1 MTSPTASPSRH
12 LGRKVLIVGNLF
24 GREMGNEFYM
34 VLPKL
39 LHGFIRLGCNVHVFN
54 DREVS
59 RGSTPLLR
67 SAAGRGAANRK
78 LLKTCD
84 NFRPDLLLLG
94 HCEVIDN
101 ATFEAIR
108 AAHPQAR
115 FALRNI
121 DAITD
126 ARNRA
131 RVRHRAEVVDAIF
144 LTVAA
149 PLHGVSPESRARVY
163 FMPNPVDP
171 AIDIGR
177 GFARSDQAH
186 DLFFAAG
193 GRGGDARLALVE
205 AALARLPGLRADIRG
220 GDNHPPPMRGAGYLE
235 AMADARMGL
244 SISRPDNLYLY
255 ASDRMSQL
263 LGNGLLTFVSRA
275 SGFQNL
281 FGEDEIAFYEG
292 LEELVEKLDHFAGDD
307 AARRKAAEAGWRAAH
322 SMFASHRVAQYI
334 LERSFDEP
342 LSETYP
348 WPTAIDTAPEARDS
362 RSRPPRS
369 STAS

>member
-1 MTSPTASPSRH
+1 MTSAIASPSRH
-12 LGRKVLIVGNLF
+12 LGRKVLMVGNLF
-24 GREMGNEFYM
+24 GRELGNEFYM

-54 DREVS
+54 DREVA

-67 SAAGRGAANRK
+67 SAPGRRAANRK

-84 NFRPDLLLLG
+84 NFKPDLVLLG
-94 HCEVIDN
+94 HCEVIGN
-101 ATFEAIR
+101 ETFQAIR

-126 ARNRA
+126 EKNRA

-149 PLHGVSPESRARVY
+149 PLHGVPPESRARVY

-171 AIDIGR
+171 AIDAGR
-177 GFARSDQAH
+177 GFARSDQDH

-193 GRGGDARLALVE
+193 GRGGDERLALVE
-205 AALARLPGLRADIRG
+205 AALARLPELRADIRG
-220 GDNHPPPMRGAGYLE
+220 GDNHPPPMRGADYLA
-235 AMADARMGL
+235 AMAEARMGL

-263 LGNGLLTFVSRA
+263 LGNGLLTFLTRA
-275 SGFQNL
+275 SGFQDV
-281 FGEDEIAFYEG
+281 FAETQVAFYEG
-292 LEELVEKLDHFAGDD
+292 LEELVEKLGYFARDD
-307 AARRKAAEAGWRAAH
+307 AARRRIAEAGWRAAH
-322 SMFASHRVAQYI
+322 SMFASHRVAKYI

-348 WPTAIDTAPEARDS
+348 WPTAIATAQEIPGSPS
-362 RSRPPRS
+362 RR
-369 STAS
+369 